1 MGKDILDFLS
11 EFATFLQERNFAVS
25 ESALAHLLKAVE
37 DAGINITDEREMI
50 SALLVCLAKTGEQ
63 VAAIEVLFHKFL
75 LQKLLSPKEKQNE
88 VEKQEKKEKMDA
100 AISDMKKQLESLQRQ
115 KAQIKK
121 DMEDREDKAAK
132 KKAFDDCVSDIQEQL
147 ENLEKIK
154 ERTVSDLKAQ
164 KEVEKQAK
172 KKLLDSFTSDVQGQI
187 KGLEKVKEQI
197 RQNLLAAK
205 QSENTLKISKKAQKY
220 FAKLAEEKAPFQ
232 KQVEQAKALLSGNEP
247 WSEKQAEKLSR
258 VLMEQAEKCLYNGQ
272 FELAD
277 AAMEISKELSSAV
290 VKQQKNA
297 DMLETEILEAQ
308 KETDQQI
315 EALQKQIQEEQFK
328 YQTVCQEVNSVI
340 QEAQSETNHQIKTL
354 QVQMKSEQK
363 RYADTCHKFNLAV
376 EAAQRETTQRIK
388 MLQQQ
393 IRYEQKQYKET
404 CQKLDLALE
413 KMKEGGDISKDSFAL
428 KPSSVIH
435 RADFIGG
442 GSVQIM
448 NEEFVQ
454 IIEKAFKKLTDAD
467 KRKIRDYLRQNLLAF
482 KTRMTRNINSQR
494 RLVLNMEETIRESIR
509 TCGQPMNLVYKQPK
523 RSKADLIL
531 ILDVSGSCKDA
542 SELMLTFIGI
552 LKEIFPRGCSAFAFV
567 NSLYDISKVYETEDV
582 EQATKKIL
590 SMIPSVGQYS
600 NYERPLRSMWEEYR
614 NRISKD
620 SMVIFIGDARNN
632 KNDAGEEYIRNI
644 CRKAKCAYW
653 LNTDMRRK
661 WDQGDSIASVYGHYV
676 KMYETGNI
684 RQLLGFISEMR

>member
-11 EFATFLQERNFAVS
+11 EFAIFLQERNFAVS

-37 DAGINITDEREMI
+37 DAGINITDECEMLP
-50 SALLVCLAKTGEQ
+50 ALSVCLAKNGEQ
-63 VAAIEVLFHKFL
+63 VALIEALFHEFL
-75 LQKLLSPKEKQNE
+75 VQKSLPESEKENE
-88 VEKQEKKEKMDA
+88 AKKQEKKKAMDT
-100 AISDMKKQLESLQRQ
+100 AISDMQKQLESLQRQ

-187 KGLEKVKEQI
+187 KGLVKVKEQI

-205 QSENTLKISKKAQKY
+205 QSENTLKISKKTQKY

-277 AAMEISKELSSAV
+277 AAMELSKELSSAIA
-290 VKQQKNA
+290 KQQKNA

-315 EALQKQIQEEQFK
+315 EALQKQIREGQFE
-328 YQTVCQEVNSVI
+328 YQTVCQEVNSAI
-340 QEAQSETNHQIKTL
+340 QEAQSETNRQIKTL
-354 QVQMKSEQK
+354 QKQIRDEQK
-363 RYADTCHKFNLAV
+363 R
-376 EAAQRETTQRIK
+376 
-388 MLQQQ
+388 
-393 IRYEQKQYKET
+393 YKET
-404 CQKLDLALE
+404 CQKMDLALE
-413 KMKEGGDISKDSFAL
+413 KMKEGGDISKDSLTL

-448 NEEFVQ
+448 DEEFVQ
-454 IIEKAFKKLTDAD
+454 ISEKAFKKLTDVD

-494 RLVLNMEETIRESIR
+494 RLVLNIEETIRESIR

-582 EQATKKIL
+582 EQATKRIL

-600 NYERPLRSMWEEYR
+600 NYERPLKSMWEEYR

-653 LNTDMRRK
+653 LNTDVRQK
-661 WDQGDSIASVYGHYV
+661 WDQGDSIASVYGHYA

>member
-37 DAGINITDEREMI
+37 DAGINITDEGEMI

-75 LQKLLSPKEKQNE
+75 LQKLFSPKEKQNE

-205 QSENTLKISKKAQKY
+205 QSENTLKISKKTQKY

-290 VKQQKNA
+290 AKQQKNA

-315 EALQKQIQEEQFK
+315 ETAVTQILRGTQVALNAPITLSHGSGQYGLYKADFVSDVIERMVQTGILTTVTCKGTYGRFEILKIASRTKDDLVSLKALVAEEQQNWSNKKQDQIQ
-328 YQTVCQEVNSVI
+328 
-340 QEAQSETNHQIKTL
+340 
-354 QVQMKSEQK
+354 KS
-363 RYADTCHKFNLAV
+363 
-376 EAAQRETTQRIK
+376 
-388 MLQQQ
+388 
-393 IRYEQKQYKET
+393 
-404 CQKLDLALE
+404 
-413 KMKEGGDISKDSFAL
+413 
-428 KPSSVIH
+428 
-435 RADFIGG
+435 
-442 GSVQIM
+442 
-448 NEEFVQ
+448 
-454 IIEKAFKKLTDAD
+454 
-467 KRKIRDYLRQNLLAF
+467 
-482 KTRMTRNINSQR
+482 
-494 RLVLNMEETIRESIR
+494 
-509 TCGQPMNLVYKQPK
+509 
-523 RSKADLIL
+523 
-531 ILDVSGSCKDA
+531 
-542 SELMLTFIGI
+542 
-552 LKEIFPRGCSAFAFV
+552 
-567 NSLYDISKVYETEDV
+567 
-582 EQATKKIL
+582 
-590 SMIPSVGQYS
+590 
-600 NYERPLRSMWEEYR
+600 LRS
-614 NRISKD
+614 NVAISD
-620 SMVIFIGDARNN
+620 SEA
-632 KNDAGEEYIRNI
+632 ELY
-644 CRKAKCAYW
+644 
-653 LNTDMRRK
+653 
-661 WDQGDSIASVYGHYV
+661 
-676 KMYETGNI
+676 
-684 RQLLGFISEMR
+684 LLHAIYNLSES

>member
-1 MGKDILDFLS
+1 MGKYILDFLS
-11 EFATFLQERNFAVS
+11 EFATFLQERDFAVS

-37 DAGINITDEREMI
+37 YAGINITDEGEMI
-50 SALLVCLAKTGEQ
+50 PALSVCLAKNGEQ
-63 VAAIEVLFHKFL
+63 VAVIEALFHEFL
-75 LQKLLSPKEKQNE
+75 IQKSLPKSEKENE
-88 VEKQEKKEKMDA
+88 AKKQEKKKEMDA
-100 AISDMKKQLESLQRQ
+100 VISDMQKQLESLQRQ

-121 DMEDREDKAAK
+121 DMEDGDDKAAK
-132 KKAFDDCVSDIQEQL
+132 KKASEDRIATIQEQIG
-147 ENLEKIK
+147 NLEKVKDQIGSDAKARK
-154 ERTVSDLKAQ
+154 EA
-164 KEVEKQAK
+164 EKQAK

-187 KGLEKVKEQI
+187 KGLEKVREQI

-205 QSENTLKISKKAQKY
+205 SSENTLKISKKTQKY
-220 FAKLAEEKAPFQ
+220 FAKLAEEKTPFQ
-232 KQVEQAKALLSGNEP
+232 KQVAQAKALLSGNEP

-258 VLMEQAEKCLYNGQ
+258 ALMEQAEKCLYNGQ

-290 VKQQKNA
+290 AKQQKFDNA
-297 DMLETEILEAQ
+297 LENDICEAQ

-328 YQTVCQEVNSVI
+328 YWTVCQGVNSAI
-340 QEAQSETNHQIKTL
+340 QEAQKETNCQIKTL
-354 QVQMKSEQK
+354 HGQLKSEQK
-363 RYADTCHKFNLAV
+363 RYADTCHEFNLAV
-376 EAAQRETTQRIK
+376 EAAQMETTQRIK
-388 MLQQQ
+388 TLQKQ
-393 IRYEQKQYKET
+393 IRDEQKRYKET

-413 KMKEGGDISKDSFAL
+413 KMREGGTISKDSLTL
-428 KPSSVIH
+428 KPFSVIH

-454 IIEKAFKKLTDAD
+454 IVEKAFKKLTDAD

-494 RLVLNMEETIRESIR
+494 RLTLNMEETIRESIR
-509 TCGQPMNLVYKQPK
+509 TCGQPMNLVYRQPK
-523 RSKADLIL
+523 RNKADLIL

-632 KNDAGEEYIRNI
+632 KNDTGEEYIRNI

-653 LNTDMRRK
+653 LNTDARQK
-661 WDQGDSIASVYGHYV
+661 WDQGDSIVSVYGHYA